1 MGFTVWRKACEV
13 GDEEVHDKPSGD
25 YCEVKQCVSVESEH

>member
-25 YCEVKQCVSVESEH
+25 YGEVK